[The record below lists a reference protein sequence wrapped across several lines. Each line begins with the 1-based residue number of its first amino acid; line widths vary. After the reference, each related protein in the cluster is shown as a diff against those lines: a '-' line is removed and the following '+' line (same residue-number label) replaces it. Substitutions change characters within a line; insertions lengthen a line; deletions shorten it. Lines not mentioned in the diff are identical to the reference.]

1 MTVELCPESRSFLL
15 GISNTKRGYIAVL
28 RAHILVEDCHRDGKR
43 SNGVGDVHDARD
55 ASLAW
60 AARQQ
65 QIHLVSSALPD
76 KFSTTCASN
85 SVRRIVRLRV
95 RASARVQRKTMNT
108 TDEFSNFVHDRDTH
122 NHSFLNEICL
132 FALKRK
138 TSLSVS

>member
-1 MTVELCPESRSFLL
+1 MLRAL
-15 GISNTKRGYIAVL
+15 IAVL
-28 RAHILVEDCHRDGKR
+28 RAHILVEDCHRDGNR

-55 ASLAW
+55 APLAW

-76 KFSTTCASN
+76 KFSTCASN

-108 TDEFSNFVHDRDTH
+108 TDEFPNFVHDRDTH